1 MERIKARTKDWV
13 RACLLYTSKGIVII
27 VAVAADAYGRYK
39 NSGLKRSG
47 ILARIFNRKE
57 GSVKPI

>member
-1 MERIKARTKDWV
+1 MTYHSV
-13 RACLLYTSKGIVII
+13 VKGIVII

-47 ILARIFNRKE
+47 VLTRIFNRKE